1 MIVGTENPQ
10 QQQQQAGEDEADEDE
25 QQQQQAGEDE
35 ADEDDNS
42 LTADLNGEPRKRD
55 SA

>member
-10 QQQQQAGEDEADEDE
+10 QQQQQ
-25 QQQQQAGEDE
+25 QQQAGEDG

-42 LTADLNGEPRKRD
+42 LTADSDLNGDLDGEPRKRD

>member
-10 QQQQQAGEDEADEDE
+10 